1 MPSFDD
7 VPIKKGGEVV
17 AQAMGMGPRVV
28 FRCVNSNCY
37 AQLLFNAAE
46 EEAGVGICQGCGAQ
60 YRLTLSPDD
69 GRIVGLEML

>member
-1 MPSFDD
+1 MSSFEN
-7 VPIKKGGEVV
+7 VPIKKNGEVV
-17 AQAMGMGPRVV
+17 AQAMGMGTRVV
-28 FRCVNSNCY
+28 FRCVNENCY

-46 EEAGVGICQGCGAQ
+46 VEDGVGTCQSCGAR